1 MQQEKTSPSAL
12 LTDPFYRKLKASQFV
27 IALAGNPNVGK
38 STIFNALTGLRQH
51 TGNWPGKTVDNAQ
64 GEFTYQGRDFL
75 LVDLPGTYSLLAHS
89 AEEEVARDFITEG
102 KPDATLIVV
111 DASCLERNLNL
122 ALQVMEVT
130 DNAVLCVNLLDEA
143 KRKGIHVDLKR
154 LEQELGIPV
163 IGTTARTGEGLP
175 ELKQALLATAQNK
188 VIHKIKRPI
197 IQIPPNA
204 SDEEKVSAIYQA
216 AEKIT
221 QATVQ
226 RSILQKKTWEHR
238 LDDILTSRMFGY
250 PIMLFLLS
258 GVFWLTIEGANVP
271 SELLAEFLF
280 AVQDRLT
287 DLFMAYGA
295 PDWLHGL
302 LVLGMY
308 RSLAWVVSVMLPP
321 MAIFF
326 PLFTFLEDLGYLP
339 RVAFNLDCAFRKCCA
354 SGKQALTMCMGFG
367 CNAAGIVACR
377 IIDSPRERLV
387 AMLTNGLVPCNGRF
401 PLLISISMIFISS
414 MFAPEYG
421 TLVTALCITFLVI
434 VGIAATFAASWILSH
449 TLLKGA
455 PSSNIL
461 EMPPFRPPQ
470 IGSIIYRSIIDRTL
484 FVLRRAIIMA
494 APAGAI
500 IWLLANT
507 MIGDA
512 SLLHYLADLLDP
524 IAYWLG
530 LDGVILLA
538 FILGLPANEI
548 VIPIILM
555 SYLCTGQMIEV
566 ETLTELKD
574 ILVSNGWTWL
584 TAVNTMLFCLLHWPC
599 TTTLLTIYK
608 ESGSK
613 KWTLAAFL
621 LPTVVGLVTC
631 FIVAFLVR
639 LTGLV

>member
-1 MQQEKTSPSAL
+1 MQQEKMSPSAL
-12 LTDPFYRKLKASQFV
+12 LTDAFHRQTKSNQFV

-51 TGNWPGKTVDNAQ
+51 TGNWPGKTVNNAQ
-64 GEFTYQGRDFL
+64 GEFTYQGKEFL

-89 AEEEVARDFITEG
+89 AEEEVARDFIIKG
-102 KPDATLIVV
+102 NPDATLIVV

-122 ALQVMEVT
+122 ALQVLEVT
-130 DNAVLCVNLLDEA
+130 NNAVLCVNLLDEA
-143 KRKGIHVDLKR
+143 KRKGIHVDLKQ
-154 LEQELGIPV
+154 LQAELGIPV
-163 IGTTARTGEGLP
+163 IGTTARTGKGLP
-175 ELKQALLATAQNK
+175 ELKQALLFTAQNK
-188 VIHKIKRPI
+188 ATCKKNPPLVE
-197 IQIPPNA
+197 IPPNA
-204 SDEEKVSAIYQA
+204 SDEEKVSAIYQT

-221 QATVQ
+221 QAAVK
-226 RSILQKKTWEHR
+226 RSSPLKINWEYR
-238 LDDILTSRMFGY
+238 LDNILTSRMFGY
-250 PIMLFLLS
+250 PIMLLLLS

-271 SELLAEFLF
+271 SALLATFLF
-280 AVQDRLT
+280 GVQDRLT
-287 DLFMAYGA
+287 DLFMALGA
-295 PDWLHGL
+295 PAWLHGL
-302 LVLGMY
+302 LVLGMF

-367 CNAAGIVACR
+367 CNAAGVVACR

-387 AMLTNGLVPCNGRF
+387 AMLTNNFVPCNGRY
-401 PLLISISMIFISS
+401 PLLIAISMIFISS
-414 MFAPEYG
+414 MFASELG
-421 TLVTALCITFLVI
+421 TFITALSITTLVMI
-434 VGIAATFAASWILSH
+434 GIGATFIASWLLSH

-507 MIGDA
+507 SIGTT
-512 SLLHYLADLLDP
+512 SLLNHIAALLDP
-524 IAYWLG
+524 VAYWFG
-530 LDGVILLA
+530 IDGVILLA

-548 VIPIILM
+548 VIPIMLM

-574 ILVSNGWTWL
+574 ILIANGWTWL

-621 LPTVVGLVTC
+621 LPTAAGLLTC
-631 FIVAFLVR
+631 LIVASLAR
-639 LTGLV
+639 LSGLA

>member
-12 LTDPFYRKLKASQFV
+12 LTDPVYRKLKASQFV

-401 PLLISISMIFISS
+401 AQPHK
-414 MFAPEYG
+414 E
-421 TLVTALCITFLVI
+421 
-434 VGIAATFAASWILSH
+434 
-449 TLLKGA
+449 
-455 PSSNIL
+455 
-461 EMPPFRPPQ
+461 Q
-470 IGSIIYRSIIDRTL
+470 
-484 FVLRRAIIMA
+484 
-494 APAGAI
+494 
-500 IWLLANT
+500 
-507 MIGDA
+507 
-512 SLLHYLADLLDP
+512 
-524 IAYWLG
+524 
-530 LDGVILLA
+530 
-538 FILGLPANEI
+538 
-548 VIPIILM
+548 
-555 SYLCTGQMIEV
+555 Q
-566 ETLTELKD
+566 
-574 ILVSNGWTWL
+574 
-584 TAVNTMLFCLLHWPC
+584 FCH
-599 TTTLLTIYK
+599 
-608 ESGSK
+608 
-613 KWTLAAFL
+613 
-621 LPTVVGLVTC
+621 
-631 FIVAFLVR
+631 
-639 LTGLV
+639 

>member
-12 LTDPFYRKLKASQFV
+12 LTDPVYRKLKASQFV

-188 VIHKIKRPI
+188 VIHKIMRPI

-401 PLLISISMIFISS
+401 AQPHK
-414 MFAPEYG
+414 E
-421 TLVTALCITFLVI
+421 
-434 VGIAATFAASWILSH
+434 
-449 TLLKGA
+449 
-455 PSSNIL
+455 
-461 EMPPFRPPQ
+461 Q
-470 IGSIIYRSIIDRTL
+470 
-484 FVLRRAIIMA
+484 
-494 APAGAI
+494 
-500 IWLLANT
+500 
-507 MIGDA
+507 
-512 SLLHYLADLLDP
+512 
-524 IAYWLG
+524 
-530 LDGVILLA
+530 
-538 FILGLPANEI
+538 
-548 VIPIILM
+548 
-555 SYLCTGQMIEV
+555 Q
-566 ETLTELKD
+566 
-574 ILVSNGWTWL
+574 
-584 TAVNTMLFCLLHWPC
+584 FCH
-599 TTTLLTIYK
+599 
-608 ESGSK
+608 
-613 KWTLAAFL
+613 
-621 LPTVVGLVTC
+621 
-631 FIVAFLVR
+631 
-639 LTGLV
+639 